1 MFCSSVAA
9 FYAFSECLFHTVAGP
24 RRRHRFILFRL
35 LLRIHS
41 EIEKVVHWM
50 SKILFAAEI
59 AFGCLDGCMPQQELN
74 LLQFAT
80 ARVA

>member
-41 EIEKVVHWM
+41 EIEKIVHWM
-50 SKILFAAEI
+50 SEILFAAEI